1 MSATSIALWEVT
13 RNRPNPPTPTLNPA
27 PSNTNDTK
35 NGPEGAPEIAAAVAA
50 IAKAISNTH
59 HTNVAHPAAHS
70 AQTLTQANG
79 NTESAPELPQSVPAT
94 STEPKQTPT
103 DLAPIDTP
111 SEDISEKVA
120 SLISRLAQDR
130 SSLVPHQS
138 ALLTRKVQATLAP
151 VIPITTPLSATTAA
165 GGRTIT
171 PSDVMARAAQSVS
184 SGVEHRVEM
193 KSASLL
199 SAYFAV
205 VNSLRPAASLPV
217 INTSALPLD
226 TQERNSLPLTI
237 AKLLGLAP
245 TADLIP
251 QSTNTNALNAPIT
264 TATSAPDPFAKNSD
278 NKPAN
283 GRSNASASATTSA
296 STNTNAHAAANNT
309 TTESANDPTIT
320 PITVLKNTSTQII
333 AKTTESTPTTIN
345 TAALRTAA
353 PAAAPHLRI
362 IDSTAKPPSGLAT
375 TSPVAAPAPSAAIT
389 APQYRMMP
397 LLNVSTAASTI
408 IKTTT
413 ATTTTTAHF
422 VPSGESTVLSA
433 EPITPSLRIEPLP
446 SEILPIQVKAEVAR
460 DLGLKDGQ
468 IVQGTLENSGD
479 SVRLKILGESLD
491 FPINTPRPPMNEPW
505 QWRVSITANGVTLR
519 PMGPANPALSSLANS
534 LSANTT
540 SAPELALS
548 TLALLQRPA
557 EGAALNTVLGNSLWQ
572 NAPQVTG
579 LPNFMALLRN
589 VLPSMGQLN
598 PETMRQA
605 VATSGLFT
613 ESQLGGGLTVASRDL
628 KVLLRRMMR
637 TLPAETTD
645 LNSIGEALD
654 DIQSAQLKAVQAQ
667 AQGQILWQMQLPFA
681 DSPPV
686 RLTIQRD
693 APTPDQPRPPYVF
706 EVHTEN
712 PAIGEV
718 WLKSALNSELEVSLT
733 MWARRPEIA
742 QLANIA
748 QSKLASELRAAGLTM
763 TEFKAYPGSR
773 PEATPKNS
781 PPGSLL
787 NVQA

>member
-13 RNRPNPPTPTLNPA
+13 RNRPNPPTPTLNAA

-35 NGPEGAPEIAAAVAA
+35 NGREGAPEIAAAVAA

-59 HTNVAHPAAHS
+59 HFNVAHPAAHS

-251 QSTNTNALNAPIT
+251 QSTNTGALNAPIT

-375 TSPVAAPAPSAAIT
+375 TSPVPAPAPSAAIT

-413 ATTTTTAHF
+413 ATTTTTAHL

>member
-1 MSATSIALWEVT
+1 
-13 RNRPNPPTPTLNPA
+13 
-27 PSNTNDTK
+27 
-35 NGPEGAPEIAAAVAA
+35 
-50 IAKAISNTH
+50 
-59 HTNVAHPAAHS
+59 
-70 AQTLTQANG
+70 
-79 NTESAPELPQSVPAT
+79 
-94 STEPKQTPT
+94 
-103 DLAPIDTP
+103 
-111 SEDISEKVA
+111 
-120 SLISRLAQDR
+120 
-130 SSLVPHQS
+130 
-138 ALLTRKVQATLAP
+138 
-151 VIPITTPLSATTAA
+151 
-165 GGRTIT
+165 
-171 PSDVMARAAQSVS
+171 
-184 SGVEHRVEM
+184 
-193 KSASLL
+193 
-199 SAYFAV
+199 
-205 VNSLRPAASLPV
+205 
-217 INTSALPLD
+217 
-226 TQERNSLPLTI
+226 
-237 AKLLGLAP
+237 
-245 TADLIP
+245 
-251 QSTNTNALNAPIT
+251 
-264 TATSAPDPFAKNSD
+264 
-278 NKPAN
+278 
-283 GRSNASASATTSA
+283 
-296 STNTNAHAAANNT
+296 
-309 TTESANDPTIT
+309 
-320 PITVLKNTSTQII
+320 
-333 AKTTESTPTTIN
+333 
-345 TAALRTAA
+345 
-353 PAAAPHLRI
+353 
-362 IDSTAKPPSGLAT
+362 
-375 TSPVAAPAPSAAIT
+375 
-389 APQYRMMP
+389 
-397 LLNVSTAASTI
+397 
-408 IKTTT
+408 
-413 ATTTTTAHF
+413 
-422 VPSGESTVLSA
+422 VLSA

>member
-1 MSATSIALWEVT
+1 M
-13 RNRPNPPTPTLNPA
+13 
-27 PSNTNDTK
+27 
-35 NGPEGAPEIAAAVAA
+35 
-50 IAKAISNTH
+50 
-59 HTNVAHPAAHS
+59 
-70 AQTLTQANG
+70 
-79 NTESAPELPQSVPAT
+79 PAT

-103 DLAPIDTP
+103 ALAPIDTP

-413 ATTTTTAHF
+413 ATTTTTAHL